1 MKVKIVSQNDNETI
15 VSHETLRVRARE
27 KTMIKSIFRVFSIKV
42 SKNISR
48 YTWRKREIALLSN
61 HFPARVRAP
70 GGFLIHS
77 YESGSNPGNKFSLTG
92 WYNINTNLIACQGKS
107 VMYMPLFVSILSI
120 IGIALIFYYAVFI
133 LPYMVILSVSGGL
146 MAWALICGNFTF
158 GVMLFLS
165 GLLFLGG
172 GLAYV
177 KDLIDSAT
185 SSHVGYFN
193 YNRNR

>member
-1 MKVKIVSQNDNETI
+1 MRHCGSPKSVGIDGVRRNGLKLAQEKKDKKIKVLCV
-15 VSHETLRVRARE
+15 
-27 KTMIKSIFRVFSIKV
+27 SIKV

-77 YESGSNPGNKFSLTG
+77 YESGSNPGHKFSLTA

-107 VMYMPLFVSILSI
+107 VMHMPLFVSILSI
-120 IGIALIFYYAVFI
+120 IGIVLIFYYAVFI

-146 MAWALICGNFTF
+146 MAWAIICGNFTF

-172 GLAYV
+172 GFAYV

-193 YNRNR
+193 YSTNR